1 MNGMRKPLI
10 KLLFVLLLVLLT
22 ASCNANDVTPAAEP
36 STPSA
41 EEPLPAAT
49 DIPASPTLTP
59 EASRV
64 ILVTGETPDPR
75 LLDLTTTALQTLADE
90 SGLGLLTQ
98 TTLLSE
104 DITSGVRVVVVL
116 KDAVAISAAAAG
128 APNVQFVGI
137 RTSGAAAESN
147 VSILGDAI
155 TDQERLS
162 FMAGYLSALISTD
175 YKMAALVSSGT
186 EDGAVAADA
195 YMIGARFYCGLCQ
208 PKYPPYGTFPK
219 WESLAVG
226 SDPGAWQPLIDTLVN
241 SGVEILYLQA
251 PVLSPELLTYLAD
264 LGIKVVSDGSP
275 DMLQAQWVATLTLD
289 PSASLAAV
297 WPDLMSGVGGHQMPL
312 SVDLVDLENGWV
324 SEGRYRLFEEMV
336 ADLEAGL
343 VSPNSVP

>member
-10 KLLFVLLLVLLT
+10 QLWFVVLLIVLT
-22 ASCNANDVTPAAEP
+22 ASCNANDVTPPVET
-36 STPSA
+36 STPLA
-41 EEPLPAAT
+41 EESAPAAT
-49 DIPASPTLTP
+49 DMPASPTATP
-59 EASRV
+59 EASQV
-64 ILVTGETPDPR
+64 ILVTGETPDSR
-75 LLDLTTTALQTLADE
+75 LLDLTTTALQTLAEE
-90 SGLGLLTQ
+90 SGLRLLTQ
-98 TTLLSE
+98 TTLSPE

-116 KDAVAISAAAAG
+116 KDAVDVSAAAAG
-128 APNVQFVGI
+128 APNVQFIGI
-137 RTSGAAAESN
+137 RTSGAAAASN
-147 VSILGDAI
+147 VSILGDSI
-155 TDQERLS
+155 TDQEYLS
-162 FMAGYLSALISTD
+162 FLAGYLSALISTD

-195 YMIGARFYCGLCQ
+195 YIIGARFYCGLCQ

-226 SDPGAWQPLIDTLVN
+226 SDSGAWQPLVDALVN

-264 LGIKVVSDGSP
+264 QGIKIVSDGLP
-275 DMLQAQWVATLTLD
+275 DMLRAQWVATLTLD
-289 PSASLAAV
+289 PSASLAAI

-343 VSPNSVP
+343 VSPKSVP